1 MDPQFALAFIIRAIL
16 VYFIVPWNHTEYFT
30 DTSPNSV
37 TLKEHENMY
46 IRDIREENFTDAA
59 VVTPTCPSGGHLDHN
74 KCVDKLSQTCVCP
87 TGTFYSDPNGVCCI
101 NKECRRWWGQQCY
114 CPNNYNK
121 TYDSCVRAYDPTLT
135 CPTGYEV
142 LTKDNRSI
150 CVKKLVCPTGYVL
163 KNDGTKNS
171 CVKS

>member
-1 MDPQFALAFIIRAIL
+1 M
-16 VYFIVPWNHTEYFT
+16 
-30 DTSPNSV
+30 
-37 TLKEHENMY
+37 
-46 IRDIREENFTDAA
+46 
-59 VVTPTCPSGGHLDHN
+59 
-74 KCVDKLSQTCVCP
+74 DKLSQTCVCP

-114 CPNNYNK
+114 SPNNYNK
-121 TYDSCVRAYDPTLT
+121 TYEGTCARVYDPTLT

-142 LTKDNRSI
+142 LTKDNISS
-150 CVKKLVCPTGYVL
+150 CVKKVVCPTGYVL